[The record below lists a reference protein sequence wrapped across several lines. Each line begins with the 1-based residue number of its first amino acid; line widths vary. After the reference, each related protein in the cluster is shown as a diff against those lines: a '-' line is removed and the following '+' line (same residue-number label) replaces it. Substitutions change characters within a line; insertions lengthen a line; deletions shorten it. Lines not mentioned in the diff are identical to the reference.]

1 MSLDIISL
9 SIIQGIS
16 EILPISSSVNLY
28 FFSKLLHINNFT
40 FALKVA
46 LHAGSLITLLVYFY
60 RELCDI
66 CRGLLGQKGVRDTC
80 FMHLV
85 LGTIPV
91 VILGYFSHDFVKEF
105 DSPKIM
111 GILSIIFGILLYV
124 FDKFSYV
131 SKVDRNG
138 VSLVKAFLIGCCQA
152 IAIFPGISRLG
163 ICITASRMFGLSR
176 RKAIDFSLMLAIPSI
191 CGSLVLEILSCYK
204 NSQCVH
210 CSNDVILGVILT
222 ALIGLIVILPCVR
235 LMERKGFLSLMVYR
249 ILIGLAICFL

>member
-1 MSLDIISL
+1 MDFDIISL

-16 EILPISSSVNLY
+16 EILPISSSVNLH
-28 FFSKLLHINNFT
+28 FFSNLLHINSFT

-46 LHAGSLITLLVYFY
+46 LHGGSLIALLIYFY
-60 RELCDI
+60 REICDI
-66 CRGLLGQKGVRDTC
+66 FKGLLGKKALQDTYL
-80 FMHLV
+80 MPLV

-131 SKVDRNG
+131 AKVDRNG
-138 VSLVKAFLIGCCQA
+138 VSSVKAFFIGCCQA

-163 ICITASRMFGLSR
+163 ICITASRMLGLSR

-191 CGSLVLEILSCYK
+191 CGSLVLEILNNHARAEFFTIKSVYGII
-204 NSQCVH
+204 V
-210 CSNDVILGVILT
+210 T
-222 ALIGLIVILPCVR
+222 ALISLIAILPCIR
-235 LMERKGFLSLMVYR
+235 LMERKGFLHLMVYR
-249 ILIGLAICFL
+249 ILIGLAICVF

>member
-1 MSLDIISL
+1 MNFDIISL

-16 EILPISSSVNLY
+16 EILPISSSVNLH

-46 LHAGSLITLLVYFY
+46 LHAGSLVTLLIYFY
-60 RELCDI
+60 REICDI
-66 CRGLLGQKGVRDTC
+66 CRGLFGKKGVHETY
-80 FMHLV
+80 FMPLV

-91 VILGYFSHDFVKEF
+91 VLVGYFSHDFVKEF

-131 SKVDRNG
+131 SKADRNG
-138 VSLVKAFLIGCCQA
+138 ISLAKAFFIGCCQA

-163 ICITASRMFGLSR
+163 ICITASRMLGLSR

-191 CGSLVLEILSCYK
+191 FGSLVLELFSCGK
-204 NSQCVH
+204 NSQYTSFPLNSV
-210 CSNDVILGVILT
+210 LGIVLT

-235 LMERKGFLSLMVYR
+235 LMERKGFFAMMLYR
-249 ILIGLAICFL
+249 ILIGVAICVF

>member
-1 MSLDIISL
+1 MNLDIISL
-9 SIIQGIS
+9 SIIQGVS
-16 EILPISSSVNLY
+16 EILPVSSSVNLH
-28 FFSKLLHINNFT
+28 FFSKLFHINNFS

-60 RELCDI
+60 REICDI
-66 CRGLLGQKGVRDTC
+66 FRGLLGKKGARETY
-80 FMHLV
+80 FMPLV

-91 VILGYFSHDFVKEF
+91 VVLGYFSHDFVKEF
-105 DSPKIM
+105 DSPKVM
-111 GILSIIFGILLYV
+111 GILSIVFGILLYT

-138 VSLVKAFLIGCCQA
+138 VSFVKAFFIGCCQA

-163 ICITASRMFGLSR
+163 ICITSSRMVGLSR

-204 NSQCVH
+204 NSKCLQCP
-210 CSNDVILGVILT
+210 SDIISGIILT

-235 LMERKGFLSLMVYR
+235 LMERKGFLFLMIYR
-249 ILIGLAICFL
+249 ILIGVAICVF

>member
-1 MSLDIISL
+1 MNFDIISL

-16 EILPISSSVNLY
+16 EILPISSSVNLH

-46 LHAGSLITLLVYFY
+46 LHAGSLVTLLIYFY
-60 RELCDI
+60 REICDI
-66 CRGLLGQKGVRDTC
+66 CRGLFEKKGVHETY
-80 FMHLV
+80 FMPLV

-91 VILGYFSHDFVKEF
+91 VLVGYFSHDFVKEF

-131 SKVDRNG
+131 SKADRNG
-138 VSLVKAFLIGCCQA
+138 ISLAKAFFIGCCQA

-163 ICITASRMFGLSR
+163 ICITASRMLGLSR

-191 CGSLVLEILSCYK
+191 FGSLVLELFSCGK
-204 NSQCVH
+204 NSQCTSFPLNSV
-210 CSNDVILGVILT
+210 LGVVLT

-235 LMERKGFLSLMVYR
+235 LMERKGFFALMAYR
-249 ILIGLAICFL
+249 ILIGVAICVF